1 MIIMPRKPLKP
12 CKHPGCPD
20 LTQDRFCQKHRH
32 QHERA
37 SAAERGYDHKWKAA
51 RKKYLKEHPLC
62 VKCQQENRL
71 TKATVVDHIHP
82 HRGNGKLF
90 WDKSNWQS
98 LCKRCHDKKTMTE
111 DRYQEYKY

>member
-1 MIIMPRKPLKP
+1 MPIKPLKP
-12 CKHPGCPD
+12 CKHPGCPGS
-20 LTQDRFCQKHRH
+20 TQDRFCDKHRH

-37 SAAERGYDHKWKAA
+37 TANARGYDHRWRHA
-51 RKKYLKEHPLC
+51 RAKYLKEHPLC
-62 VKCQQENRL
+62 VKCQGENRL
-71 TKATVVDHIHP
+71 TKATVVDHIQP
-82 HRGNGKLF
+82 HRGDGKLF